1 MNTTASVSA
10 SAAIPEP
17 KRERGRQRVAAI
29 MDAAVDVFSEKGYDA
44 ATMTEIAA
52 RSSTAIGSLY
62 RFFPS
67 KEVLA
72 EALLRR
78 YAKHVSTSLSELAAR
93 VERMSMDSLAGAL
106 VDFMLALQSQRRL
119 AIALVDGRAGTDE
132 LRKRFRAD
140 ARAGVARVLQC
151 AIDGIALAKAQ
162 AMAAVL
168 LHLLKGLAVAA
179 DETPAMQAVLTGEI
193 RELVRLYL
201 VAARREARG
210 QGGTN
215 K

>member
-1 MNTTASVSA
+1 MTPSA
-10 SAAIPEP
+10 TVPALADIPEP

-29 MDAAVDVFSEKGYDA
+29 MDAASAVFAEKGYDA

-67 KEVLA
+67 KEALA
-72 EALLRR
+72 GALLRR
-78 YAKHVSTSLSELAAR
+78 YAGHVSASLAELAGQ

-106 VDFMLALQSQRRL
+106 VDFRLALNSQRSL
-119 AIALVDGRAGTDE
+119 AVALVDGRAGTDD
-132 LRKRFRAD
+132 LRRQFRVD
-140 ARAGVARVLQC
+140 TRAGIAKILQR
-151 AIDGIALAKAQ
+151 AIAGIAPAKAN
-162 AMAAVL
+162 AMAVVL
-168 LHLLKGLAVAA
+168 LHLLKGLAAVA

-201 VAARREARG
+201 MAARREARG
-210 QGGTN
+210 
-215 K
+215 